1 MTVDTQS
8 TDQSVAQQL
17 TTTTYVLFTPCSRL
31 HRKPQLL
38 WNLRWRNGLN
48 LELFLG
54 YVWAWTMRTIR
65 YQGYKQQLSFFKVTI
80 KFNRFSLRV
89 RSWQTYLRESHNLR
103 VSLSTAIFRK
113 VVIPYQWRNP
123 CMFWHVVFLRIEHFN
138 KTKRKYISRTAKK
151 TICAIFSCINVSKAF
166 GD

>member
-17 TTTTYVLFTPCSRL
+17 TTTTYDLFTPCSRL
-31 HRKPQLL
+31 HHKPQLL

-80 KFNRFSLRV
+80 KFNQFSLRV
-89 RSWQTYLRESHNLR
+89 RSWQTYSREWHNSR
-103 VSLSTAIFRK
+103 VTLSTAIFST
-113 VVIPYQWRNP
+113 VVIFPANDVILARSDTFFCFESNNSITRN
-123 CMFWHVVFLRIEHFN
+123 EN
-138 KTKRKYISRTAKK
+138 
-151 TICAIFSCINVSKAF
+151 IFHAQ
-166 GD
+166 